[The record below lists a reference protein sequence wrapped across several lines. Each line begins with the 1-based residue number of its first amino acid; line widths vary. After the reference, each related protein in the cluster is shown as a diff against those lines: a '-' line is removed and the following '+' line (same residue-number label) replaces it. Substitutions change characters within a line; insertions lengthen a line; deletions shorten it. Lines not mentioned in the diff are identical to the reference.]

1 MHLEIYS
8 LQSKKKIIKICNNP
22 VKNLPKQTQM
32 YGKPLIVQIKE
43 KRLTRIEALKKLRI
57 GDFEIYAR
65 TMGVEIGG
73 NK

>member
-1 MHLEIYS
+1 
-8 LQSKKKIIKICNNP
+8 
-22 VKNLPKQTQM
+22 M

-43 KRLTRIEALKKLRI
+43 NRLTRIEALKKLRI

-65 TMGVEIGG
+65 TMGMEIGG